1 MLKLLR
7 FHFDIMALQTPAGVK
22 NKDAPKFAWD
32 HDVPETPFWSD
43 LKFTTG
49 RNFLQSYS
57 QQELDGMAADFA
69 RLDAAPKDDKLRFLL
84 AALNASLAARNV
96 DVLVRDDYRLWARLM
111 VARVSCLAE
120 LGLVAEQEAAV
131 KAMIDHPQEPG
142 GTNYSALNMM
152 GSLKEERGEYAE
164 AERLARHVLPWLE
177 TLPGLEGRDS
187 PPALG
192 TRRCIIRC
200 LWKQGKR
207 GEAEK
212 FADETR
218 EIIEGM
224 GEKQS
229 KFPKYQDDER
239 HYLAEQLDELAQW
252 DQKQDT

>member
-1 MLKLLR
+1 
-7 FHFDIMALQTPAGVK
+7 MALQTPAGVK
-22 NKDAPKFAWD
+22 NKEAPKFGWD

-57 QQELDGMAADFA
+57 PDELGGIAADFE
-69 RLDAAPKDDKLRFLL
+69 RLNTAPKEDKLRFLL
-84 AALNASLAARNV
+84 ETLNTSLAAKNA
-96 DVLVRDDYRLWARLM
+96 DVLIKEDYRLWSKIM
-111 VARVSCLAE
+111 VARIACFSE
-120 LGLVAEQEAAV
+120 LGLVTEQEEAIHT
-131 KAMIDHPQEPG
+131 MIDNPQEPG

-152 GSLKEERGEYAE
+152 ASIREERGEYPE

-177 TLPGLEGRDS
+177 NLPGLEGQDS
-187 PPALG
+187 PPAMG

-207 GEAEK
+207 DDAKK

-224 GEKQS
+224 SEKQS
-229 KFPKYQDDER
+229 KFMKYQDDER
-239 HYLAEQLDELAQW
+239 GYLAEQLDELEKW
-252 DQKQDT
+252 DKEQGK